1 MKPPLL
7 TREKRRLPSKSM
19 SEFEF
24 VLSMGDKLGEY
35 VHQWIAVVDNELVAK
50 GQSAKEVY
58 DEAKKRHPTKTPF
71 IMKVPADEVMLL

>member
-1 MKPPLL
+1 
-7 TREKRRLPSKSM
+7 M

-24 VLSMGDKLGEY
+24 VQSMGDKLSEY

-50 GQSAKEVY
+50 GQTAKEVY
-58 DEAKKRHPTKTPF
+58 DEAKRRHPTKTPF